1 LEGNFCLVG
10 GEERCRGV
18 GRGTFVTIIIF
29 YVVEKYHTILVTM
42 LMSIADAVVS
52 VFVFV
57 ANSVGNDV
65 VASLLRS

>member
-1 LEGNFCLVG
+1 MEGNFCLVG

-52 VFVFV
+52 VFV

>member
-1 LEGNFCLVG
+1 M
-10 GEERCRGV
+10 
-18 GRGTFVTIIIF
+18 
-29 YVVEKYHTILVTM
+29 TM

-52 VFVFV
+52 VFV